1 MIISMVD
8 LCSAK
13 LVSLDL
19 RGYRD
24 LNDLVLEY
32 VAGATPQNEGKG
44 EYKRECLKVIQPDLW
59 SDCCRFYRIEAFGRN
74 LSAEKMLRYARGI
87 PSIIRKAWID
97 MRG

>member
-1 MIISMVD
+1 MKTGHSIRENESTLVSDEDSKISMCWNPSVIISLVD

-44 EYKRECLKVIQPDLW
+44 EQRENV
-59 SDCCRFYRIEAFGRN
+59 
-74 LSAEKMLRYARGI
+74 
-87 PSIIRKAWID
+87 
-97 MRG
+97 